1 MTNCSFAKN
10 SITFT
15 FHFLKRQIQTLG
27 VVTLFNSIPL
37 ASYVHLILVETFDK
51 KQTFH
56 FFWVRQI
63 RTLGMLRSRFDSI
76 PLAFNSCLIPVETSD
91 TKRKK
96 GLRSYLHNRFKEVPF
111 VLLIYFCKLQMAW
124 LLILCIFFLL
134 LMLLFRWNM
143 QTRRI

>member
-56 FFWVRQI
+56 F
-63 RTLGMLRSRFDSI
+63 LGETDSYTGDAAI
-76 PLAFNSCLIPVETSD
+76 SL
-91 TKRKK
+91 
-96 GLRSYLHNRFKEVPF
+96 
-111 VLLIYFCKLQMAW
+111 
-124 LLILCIFFLL
+124 
-134 LMLLFRWNM
+134 
-143 QTRRI
+143 